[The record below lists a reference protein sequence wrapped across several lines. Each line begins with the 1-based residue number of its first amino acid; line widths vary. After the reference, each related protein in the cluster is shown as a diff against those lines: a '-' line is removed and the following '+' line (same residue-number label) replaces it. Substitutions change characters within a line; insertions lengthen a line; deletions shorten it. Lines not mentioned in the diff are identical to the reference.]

1 MIFEQQQI
9 EKLLEIID
17 LHSSLFIT
25 SQMGEDVLSS
35 FDKYILNKFGFDV
48 KNIVQKYP
56 PYFQNFIFG
65 RLTSWL
71 SDNQASRI
79 VYSDFKK
86 HLETGQYF
94 PLTNQEQN
102 LYSIAKKRSYSHI
115 KNLGSKMKETL
126 TTNISEEDVRR
137 ELSESISKRKSIQ
150 SIISEWGNKTGNWQR
165 DYGRIAETEMNSI
178 FNLGR
183 ATQFKERHGED
194 VLVFKET
201 FSGACRHCIRLHL
214 TGGIGSKPIVK
225 PVDEIIANGTNI
237 GRKVADWKFTIDSE
251 HPFCRCILKYVL
263 PGMEW
268 NEEKKMF
275 LYPEKYERKIP
286 RRSKVIITVGDKKFE
301 A

>member
-194 VLVFKET
+194 SKAYKTVY
-201 FSGACRHCIRLHL
+201 SGACRHCQRLY
-214 TGGIGSKPIVK
+214 TTAGVGSKPRIFTL
-225 PVDEIIANGTNI
+225 EQLILNGSNI
-237 GRKVADWKFTIDSE
+237 GRKVADWKAVIDST
-251 HPFCRCILKYVL
+251 HPFCRCMLKTIP
-263 PGMEW
+263 PGTEW
-268 NEEKKMF
+268 DEDKKMF
-275 LYPEKYERKIP
+275 LYPEKYERKIE
-286 RRSKVIITVGDKKFE
+286 RKSKVIITVGDKKFE